1 MMLWNRR
8 SYNKVM
14 IGGLGLVLALVS
26 GVSGTAVADLPTYAV
41 GNSAVVN
48 LAIANAN
55 VTIKTWDRQAV
66 QTESTAPLTVVRFGS
81 QAVAKNLPRQIDV
94 LSGTIQTKR
103 GPLTLPPEMFPLT
116 SVGTGEHDGL
126 TIKGNGGDA
135 TVLIPQSTALVLVHA
150 GTGRITLQDY
160 RSGTFFVQLH
170 DGYVHLQNMGGDGF
184 VQVLR
189 GTIVAQDSSFTRLRV
204 RNIAGSGIAF
214 QRCSARQIQV
224 STTLGQILYDNGSF
238 DPGFARFE
246 SQYGRVAIGIGNG
259 NAQIGA
265 HSDTGRIFTNFDH
278 HANFGGTPND
288 VTASVGRNGPMVNV
302 SAGGG
307 VFLYD
312 GSIKT
317 RANKG
322 RNWQRFGETS
332 GRTGEQ
338 RNPASEQHPRVTRN
352 RVPIFAQP
360 PRRVRRP
367 PGGRG

>member
-1 MMLWNRR
+1 
-8 SYNKVM
+8 M
-14 IGGLGLVLALVS
+14 IGGLGLVLAFVG
-26 GVSGTAVADLPTYAV
+26 GVSGTAVAELPTYAV

-48 LAIANAN
+48 VAIGNAN
-55 VTIKTWDRQAV
+55 VTIKTWDRQEV
-66 QTESTAPLTVVRFGS
+66 QTGSTVPLTVVRFGS
-81 QAVAKNLPRQIDV
+81 QAVAKNLPRQMDV
-94 LSGTIQTKR
+94 LSGTIQTQR
-103 GPLTLPPEMFPLT
+103 GPLTLPAETFPLS

-135 TVLIPQSTALVLVHA
+135 TILIPQSTALVLVHA
-150 GTGRITLQDY
+150 GKGRITLQDY

-189 GTIVAQDSSFTRLRV
+189 GPIVAQDSSFTRLRV
-204 RNIAGSGIAF
+204 RNIAGPGIAF
-214 QRCSARQIQV
+214 ERCSARQIQV

-246 SQYGRVAIGIGNG
+246 SQYGRVAIGVGNG

-265 HSDTGRIFTNFDH
+265 HSETGRIFTNFGR
-278 HANFGGTPND
+278 HANFGGTAND
-288 VTASVGRNGPMVNV
+288 ATASVGNNGPMVNV

-317 RANKG
+317 RSNKG
-322 RNWQRFGETS
+322 GTWQQFGDAL
-332 GRTGEQ
+332 GRRAERRPQASPTRAPGF
-338 RNPASEQHPRVTRN
+338 PA
-352 RVPIFAQP
+352 
-360 PRRVRRP
+360 PRRGRGRP
-367 PGGRG
+367 PGVRG